1 MKKVCNKEKE
11 EKEKAE
17 QMNTYLHPN
26 SSYVPYQS
34 QQSGFDSQGRIS
46 KCHTYSK
53 IFSSEIIFSNSCEGK
68 LSIMGS
74 HQSDKRNMYLQNP
87 ARSQASRM
95 MPASSPHSNP
105 YLTPQNR
112 NIAAQ
117 QK

>member
-1 MKKVCNKEKE
+1 MFTLGSENTEKFLVLIG
-11 EKEKAE
+11 K
-17 QMNTYLHPN
+17 NHL
-26 SSYVPYQS
+26 
-34 QQSGFDSQGRIS
+34 
-46 KCHTYSK
+46 
-53 IFSSEIIFSNSCEGK
+53 FSNSCEGK

-87 ARSQASRM
+87 PRSQASRM

-112 NIAAQ
+112 NMAAQ